1 MTGKTIKA
9 EDHAQ
14 IKVLREE
21 GYSIRQIAARLKL
34 ARTLV
39 ARSVNNFKS
48 SGRYS
53 YEKPKGRPK
62 CTTKRM
68 DDAIILSAK
77 NHVEKHPKPFTPI
90 YRKMQLL
97 LVHFPAKGP
106 FVEGYFVLN

>member
-1 MTGKTIKA
+1 MTGKRIKV

-14 IKVLREE
+14 IKVLRQE
-21 GYSIRQIAARLKL
+21 GYSIRQIAIRLKL
-34 ARTLV
+34 ARSSV

-48 SGRYS
+48 TGRYG

-77 NHVEKHPKPFTPI
+77 KSEKHPKPFTLL
-90 YRKMQLL
+90 YRKIQLL

-106 FVEGYFVLN
+106 FAEGYFVLI